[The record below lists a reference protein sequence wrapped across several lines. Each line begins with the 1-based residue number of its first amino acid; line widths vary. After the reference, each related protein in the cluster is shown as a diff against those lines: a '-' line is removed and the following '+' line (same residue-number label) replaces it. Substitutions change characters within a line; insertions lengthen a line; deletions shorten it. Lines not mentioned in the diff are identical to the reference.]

1 MGTGLTTIGAMMPTV
16 EGHLELWTGAGRE
29 LLTIPGE
36 RASVG
41 SSEAADVVVTDDSV
55 SRVHALLEWLGG
67 SWFVQDLGSRNGTFV
82 NGERVQVRR
91 AVRTGDEVRLGRAR
105 LVLRGV
111 GSTGGADTVVTDEAP
126 LLTAREREVLIALC
140 QPLLSG
146 DPFTEPASVHHVA
159 TALSVSDAAVK
170 QHLGRLYDKFGVVEG
185 DRRRSRLANA
195 ALHTGAVSI
204 ADLGSD

>member
-1 MGTGLTTIGAMMPTV
+1 MGPGLTRIGAMMPTV

-91 AVRTGDEVRLGRAR
+91 VVRGGDEVRLGRAR

-111 GSTGGADTVVTDEAP
+111 GSTGGAVTVVTDEAP
-126 LLTAREREVLIALC
+126 SLTAREREVLIALC

-159 TALSVSDAAVK
+159 TAHSVSDAAVK
-170 QHLGRLYDKFGVVEG
+170 QHLGRLYDKFGVAEG

-204 ADLGSD
+204 ADLRGH

>member
-1 MGTGLTTIGAMMPTV
+1 MMQYV

-29 LLTIPGE
+29 LLTLPAP
-36 RASVG
+36 RATIG
-41 SSEAADVVVTDDSV
+41 SSDAADIVVPDSSV

-91 AVRTGDEVRLGRAR
+91 VLRASDEVRLGRAR
-105 LVLRGV
+105 LVMRGV
-111 GSTGGADTVVTDEAP
+111 GSPAGSVTSVTDDAP
-126 LLTAREREVLIALC
+126 VITSREHDVLIALC

-146 DPFTEPASVHHVA
+146 DPFTEPASVHEIA
-159 TALSVSDAAVK
+159 IALTVSDAAVK
-170 QHLGRLYDKFGVVEG
+170 QHLGRLYDKFGVFDG

-195 ALHTGAVSI
+195 VLATGAVSI
-204 ADLGSD
+204 ADLDRG